1 MLIGMGVSGVEIQA
15 NCLPFKIDYSSMI
28 TEKIFIAKIKEIIEI
43 TQCLFDIE
51 RILQM
56 TEKFRKLLVRY

>member
-15 NCLPFKIDYSSMI
+15 NCSPFKIDYSSMI

-43 TQCLFDIE
+43 T
-51 RILQM
+51 
-56 TEKFRKLLVRY
+56 